1 MKTLTTKPAC
11 ATITNKAIK
20 AATLELECNGKQH
33 GLLIE
38 VFSSAIRFGSTTQ
51 FKAIKK
57 GLVLSINKK
66 KEWDYNSLD
75 AIYRDGFGVKTPLNV
90 ISFFSTFCKI
100 KSDLLGDEFDHEA
113 IVEEGYTAIV
123 NAVEDY
129 RVQQRL
135 KAASNDELENQAE
148 QDSDNAEAHA
158 EMINELEQEMAV
170 TISKAHQQAIDLVL
184 QLDEEQVSAVTRTLG
199 SLLQDRR
206 LDIDYCA
213 GNIILK
219 K

>member
-11 ATITNKAIK
+11 KTITNKAIK

-38 VFSSAIRFGSTTQ
+38 VFSSAIRFGSITQ

-57 GLVLSINKK
+57 GLVISINKRQGW
-66 KEWDYNSLD
+66 EYNSLD

-100 KSDLLGDEFDHEA
+100 KADLLGDEFDHEA

-129 RVQQRL
+129 RAAKRAE
-135 KAASNDELENQAE
+135 AASNDELEAE
-148 QDSDNAEAHA
+148 ADQDSDNAEAHA
-158 EMINELEQEMAV
+158 EMINELEHEMAV
-170 TISKAHQQAIDLVL
+170 TISPAHQQAIDLLL
-184 QLDEEQVSAVTRTLG
+184 QLDEEQISAVTRTLG
-199 SLLQDRR
+199 ALLQDKR
-206 LDIDYCA
+206 LDVNYRA
-213 GNIILK
+213 GNITLAK
-219 K
+219 